1 MKKVNVVFF
10 LLILVLGALTAIAP
24 YSFAHVCE
32 AGEKVMKCHW
42 TGRIELFL
50 GISVAVLGLLKLIS
64 ADAKYQLG
72 LNAGILLNA
81 LGVILTPTLLIGVCG
96 MKSMHCASVSKP
108 TLIVF
113 GILILVITLIQSL
126 IEWKKK

>member
-1 MKKVNVVFF
+1 MKKVNVIFS

-32 AGEKVMKCHW
+32 VGEKVMKCHW

-50 GISVAVLGLLKLIS
+50 GISIAVLGLLKLIS

-72 LNAGILLNA
+72 LNAGILVNA
-81 LGVILTPTLLIGVCG
+81 LGVILTPTVLIGVCG
-96 MKSMHCASVSKP
+96 MKSLHCVTVAKP

-113 GILILVITLIQSL
+113 GILILVTSLIQSF

>member
-1 MKKVNVVFF
+1 MKKVNVVFS
-10 LLILVLGALTAIAP
+10 LLILLGALTAIAP

-32 AGEKVMKCHW
+32 TGEKVMKCHW

>member
-1 MKKVNVVFF
+1 MKKVNVIFS

-32 AGEKVMKCHW
+32 VGEKVMKCHW

-50 GISVAVLGLLKLIS
+50 GISIAVLGLLKLIS

-72 LNAGILLNA
+72 LNAGILVNA
-81 LGVILTPTLLIGVCG
+81 LGVILTPTVLIGVCG
-96 MKSMHCASVSKP
+96 MKSMHCVTVAKP
-108 TLIVF
+108 TLNVF
-113 GILILVITLIQSL
+113 GILILVTSLIQSF

>member
-1 MKKVNVVFF
+1 MKKVNVIFS
-10 LLILVLGALTAIAP
+10 LLILVLGAFTAIAP

-32 AGEKVMKCHW
+32 VGEKVMKCHW

-50 GISVAVLGLLKLIS
+50 GISIAVLGLLKLIS

-72 LNAGILLNA
+72 LNAGILVNA
-81 LGVILTPTLLIGVCG
+81 LGVILTPTVLIGVCG
-96 MKSMHCASVSKP
+96 MKSMHCVTVAKP

-113 GILILVITLIQSL
+113 GILILVTSLIQSF

>member
-1 MKKVNVVFF
+1 MKKVNVVFSLF
-10 LLILVLGALTAIAP
+10 ILVLGALTAIAP
-24 YSFAHVCE
+24 YSFAHVCD

-81 LGVILTPTLLIGVCG
+81 LGVILTPTVLIGVCG

>member
-1 MKKVNVVFF
+1 MKKVNVIFS

-32 AGEKVMKCHW
+32 VGEKVMKCHW

-50 GISVAVLGLLKLIS
+50 GISIAVLGLLKLIS

-72 LNAGILLNA
+72 LNAGILVNA
-81 LGVILTPTLLIGVCG
+81 LGVILTPTVLIGVCG
-96 MKSMHCASVSKP
+96 MKSMHCVTVSKP

-113 GILILVITLIQSL
+113 GILILVTSLIQSF

>member
-1 MKKVNVVFF
+1 MKKVNVIFS
-10 LLILVLGALTAIAP
+10 LLILVLGALTAIAS

-32 AGEKVMKCHW
+32 VGEKVMKCHW

-50 GISVAVLGLLKLIS
+50 GISIAVLGLLKLIS

-72 LNAGILLNA
+72 LNAGILVNA
-81 LGVILTPTLLIGVCG
+81 LGVILTPTVLIGVCG
-96 MKSMHCASVSKP
+96 MKSMHCVTVAKP

-113 GILILVITLIQSL
+113 GILILVISLIQSF